1 MGPFPGVLDPGR
13 SCPWAG
19 ANTFPST
26 ASFRSYNLKYFIKS
40 MHVRAG
46 KNLDYLGQP
55 ICLMDTDTE
64 SQRGEMPFPGSHT
77 W

>member
-1 MGPFPGVLDPGR
+1 
-13 SCPWAG
+13 
-19 ANTFPST
+19 
-26 ASFRSYNLKYFIKS
+26 

-55 ICLMDTDTE
+55 ICLMDMDTE
-64 SQRGEMPFPGSHT
+64 SQRGEMPFPGSYT